1 MAYAYSTSPF
11 SYIASP
17 YSTSS
22 PGLLHALDEMKLAT
36 ITSKGNNRIS
46 LICIENSVSKNL
58 CFYTSLQANLVQC
71 IILKMSDSDFF
82 LLSHETSVFTQC
94 HLENEIADDI

>member
-1 MAYAYSTSPF
+1 MF
-11 SYIASP
+11 
-17 YSTSS
+17 
-22 PGLLHALDEMKLAT
+22 LHT
-36 ITSKGNNRIS
+36 
-46 LICIENSVSKNL
+46 
-58 CFYTSLQANLVQC
+58 LQANLVQC